1 MNDQYQG
8 VAKFYDKLVKK
19 NVNYYEIATEF
30 AQIIGEARD
39 LLEIGIGTGLVVENL
54 LQIEPNY
61 RITGIDTSESFLEE
75 AQKRLGQKVDLH
87 YQSVSEL
94 DIGKKFDVAYSRGGA
109 WTFVNYESETM
120 LASHIFSSVD
130 IQKSFDCVAKHLQ
143 AGGLLIISF
152 SNAYTDAYTDKVI
165 ELDNCIVHKRIATTE
180 LIENERYAILDYLF
194 YQNEE
199 LLTQQTLK
207 LKLLSHQTC
216 TMMLEK
222 AGFIE
227 KDINPGK
234 YYTYLKN

>member
-109 WTFVNYESETM
+109 WTFFNCESEIM
-120 LASHIFSSVD
+120 LASHILSSVD

-143 AGGLLIISF
+143 AGGILIIGY
-152 SNAYTDAYTDKVI
+152 SNGYRNNLA
-165 ELDNCIVHKRIATTE
+165 ELDNGIVHKKNSTTE
-180 LIENERYAILDYLF
+180 LIKNERYAILDHLF
-194 YQNEE
+194 YQNEK
-199 LLTQQTLK
+199 LLTKQTLK
-207 LKLLSHQTC
+207 LKLLSYQTC

-234 YYTYLKN
+234 YYIYQKTT